1 MKKLKH
7 PTSKTKIPQN
17 NPKIHINLS
26 ILQKKSVQGLKKTR
40 KVLIVRKLCVPL
52 HCKINM
58 VP

>member
-26 ILQKKSVQGLKKTR
+26 ILQKKSVQGLKKHE
-40 KVLIVRKLCVPL
+40 KF
-52 HCKINM
+52 
-58 VP
+58 